1 MLQIHSPKR
10 VGGRFSLEMSLD
22 KNQLQGAKEKN
33 PVYPTEGSLACA
45 SFALKRWLLTLSA
58 LPPPLCQSCPAVM
71 E

>member
-1 MLQIHSPKR
+1 MLLIHSPKQ
-10 VGGRFSLEMSLD
+10 VGRWFSVEMSKD
-22 KNQLQGAKEKN
+22 KNELKSAKEKN
-33 PVYPTEGSLACA
+33 PVYPMEGSSAHA